1 MKILAEVC
9 EFMTFKDYIHTIFIK
24 GNCFSIENSTYY
36 WNITLINIKKYS
48 PSWNFFHEKKVL
60 ENHKNQWIMVCMIT
74 LFIVLFTH
82 FISIWYICRF
92 WTLEYWGHLISN
104 LPLLINVRPL
114 FSILFW
120 VSLIFYDF
128 QQTHLSLKKRNHIKT
143 IP

>member
-1 MKILAEVC
+1 
-9 EFMTFKDYIHTIFIK
+9 MTFKDYIHTIFIK

-104 LPLLINVRPL
+104 LPLLLLSTYKCATPL
-114 FSILFW
+114 FDSFLSQSNILWF
-120 VSLIFYDF
+120 SANTFI
-128 QQTHLSLKKRNHIKT
+128 S
-143 IP
+143 